1 MKMLVAKVALLSTFA
16 LGILVGAPMIGPE
29 SAEARMDPLEVCVEI
44 IDSGGTWYLCWIM
57 DI

>member
-16 LGILVGAPMIGPE
+16 LGTLVGAPMIGPE
-29 SAEARMDPLEVCVEI
+29 SAEARMTPVKVCVEI
-44 IDSGGTWYLCWIM
+44 IDSGGVWYLCWIQ